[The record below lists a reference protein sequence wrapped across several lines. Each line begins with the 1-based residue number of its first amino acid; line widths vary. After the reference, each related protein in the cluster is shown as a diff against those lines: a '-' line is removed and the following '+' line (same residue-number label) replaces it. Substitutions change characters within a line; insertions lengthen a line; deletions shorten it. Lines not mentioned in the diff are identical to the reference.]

1 MKVQLVSTWM
11 LGLALANAQV
21 YQPLGGILDRDG
33 NPANMER
40 VSELRSRTVQHDFSD
55 ETVEQRDTRRERAD
69 AVKKGFIYAWDGYK
83 KYAYGADE
91 LDVLKKKPKTTR
103 NGWGATL
110 VDALDTIHI
119 MGLDDEFRQATEM
132 VAKINFHNDGGQLAK
147 VFETNIRYVGG
158 LLSAYDLSKQ
168 DIFLKKA
175 VELVDLLMPAFDT
188 PLGLPWQ
195 MLNITTGQGSSE
207 TVGTSSTNLAEIGT
221 FQMEF
226 FRLSQ
231 LTGNATYHEAAQKV
245 ITVMLEK
252 NSPQDP
258 TSKYT
263 IPGMYPIDFDMM
275 SGRFTGSSAYWGGG
289 GDSFYEYTI
298 KTWFLSDF
306 MLHRNLDIWRES
318 IQALREYG
326 LAESSDGYLFPGFV
340 DGAKFYPYVDTF
352 TNFIPGTLGL
362 ASKLVGSDTYF
373 ELAEQ
378 LLKAGYSVF
387 GKMPS
392 NLGAEAIRFVRRNVG
407 SDYLQLS
414 AQGRAQVD
422 AYGISLERPYYV
434 LRPELIESLFLM
446 YRMTG
451 KQEYADMVWNIWQG
465 IQRNCRVENGFVGTA
480 NVATDAAT
488 TGVLNTVDSTESFW
502 FAETLKYTYLTF
514 ADHDVINL
522 DQWVFTTEAHPLS
535 RTFAFDGAF

>member
-33 NPANMER
+33 NPANMEQ

-207 TVGTSSTNLAEIGT
+207 TVGT
-221 FQMEF
+221 
-226 FRLSQ
+226 
-231 LTGNATYHEAAQKV
+231 
-245 ITVMLEK
+245 
-252 NSPQDP
+252 
-258 TSKYT
+258 
-263 IPGMYPIDFDMM
+263 
-275 SGRFTGSSAYWGGG
+275 
-289 GDSFYEYTI
+289 
-298 KTWFLSDF
+298 
-306 MLHRNLDIWRES
+306 
-318 IQALREYG
+318 
-326 LAESSDGYLFPGFV
+326 
-340 DGAKFYPYVDTF
+340 
-352 TNFIPGTLGL
+352 
-362 ASKLVGSDTYF
+362 
-373 ELAEQ
+373 
-378 LLKAGYSVF
+378 
-387 GKMPS
+387 
-392 NLGAEAIRFVRRNVG
+392 
-407 SDYLQLS
+407 
-414 AQGRAQVD
+414 
-422 AYGISLERPYYV
+422 
-434 LRPELIESLFLM
+434 
-446 YRMTG
+446 
-451 KQEYADMVWNIWQG
+451 
-465 IQRNCRVENGFVGTA
+465 
-480 NVATDAAT
+480 
-488 TGVLNTVDSTESFW
+488 
-502 FAETLKYTYLTF
+502 
-514 ADHDVINL
+514 
-522 DQWVFTTEAHPLS
+522 
-535 RTFAFDGAF
+535 